1 MEDFIEYILQFGNLN
16 QQQIELIKSRGKEV
30 HLAKDDYF
38 AEAGKVLKQVGFIL
52 EGILRICYYN
62 NKGEEITKIFL
73 EEKHLLFNLKNVP
86 SLEYIQAAT
95 NCTLLVFS
103 NQDWRE
109 ISDTIIDWEII
120 TQKIVN
126 KSLTQKLAR
135 VSPLVSQ
142 DATTRYLEF
151 LEKYPTL
158 VNRIPLSYIASYLGI
173 TQQSLSRIRKNIHC
187 LPFYQMVN
195 RFNFERCNFAASN

>member
-1 MEDFIEYILQFGNLN
+1 MKEFIEYLLQFGNLN
-16 QQQIELIKSRGKEV
+16 KQQIDFITSKGKEV
-30 HLAKDDYF
+30 HLRKDEYF

-62 NKGEEITKIFL
+62 NKGEEITKIFI
-73 EEKHLLFNLKNVP
+73 EEKHILFNLENVP
-86 SLEYIQAAT
+86 STEYIQAAT
-95 NCTLLVFS
+95 NCKLLVYS
-103 NQDWRE
+103 NEDWKE
-109 ISDTIIDWEII
+109 ISDAVIDWKSII
-120 TQKIVN
+120 QRIVN
-126 KSLTQKLAR
+126 KSLSQKLAR

-173 TQQSLSRIRKNIHC
+173 TQQSLSRIRKNIH
-187 LPFYQMVN
+187 
-195 RFNFERCNFAASN
+195 